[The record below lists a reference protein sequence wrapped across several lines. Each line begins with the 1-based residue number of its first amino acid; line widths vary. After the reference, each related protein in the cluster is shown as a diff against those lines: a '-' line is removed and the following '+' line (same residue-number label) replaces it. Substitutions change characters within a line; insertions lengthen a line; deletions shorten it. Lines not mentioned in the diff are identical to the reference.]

1 MSMLI
6 STLLAA
12 LTGGGALALDPIESR
27 AGKFYDSKGNERNF
41 RGVNVVYKDFP
52 WLPDTVDK
60 FDANLSFVQDD
71 IDLLKSL
78 GNNLIRLGVM
88 WPGSHPEENSPPDE
102 VYLSR
107 VDAMIQLLADNDM
120 YVLVEPHQ
128 DEMNPL
134 FCGEGAPDWWV
145 EKFTAGVSDFPN
157 PVQDAPFD
165 ASPPTHATCDTHSS
179 FSYIW
184 SNDAAAAYQ
193 NLWETG
199 STNGFGTY
207 WKDIASRYQNFDNVI
222 GGEIW
227 NEPFLGDVFSNPYLR
242 DNKVSDEQNLS
253 PFYENITA
261 IVRNAGVEQKKFA
274 LFFEPT
280 WPVGNQDLEPDA
292 ILTATSGFEQLPELD
307 SVYAFHYYVA
317 PCNPD
322 IDQYMD
328 ERLADALRLGA
339 TPFVS
344 EFNLAAWD
352 EESYVAMVAVFNSI
366 ENRQISYTGWQYKS
380 FSGSLPDGTCTGCGN
395 SFFNDDGSS
404 NLYLQRS
411 MGRVF
416 APVVAGVTVQVTNKE
431 MKSYEIEFV
440 PSLNGQLSVF
450 VVPEWW
456 AGGLGQDNFMVT
468 VNGTVGGYDSKID
481 TNEVVFGRKVAEG
494 VEIGGMTEVS
504 ERSERVLS

>member
-1 MSMLI
+1 
-6 STLLAA
+6 
-12 LTGGGALALDPIESR
+12 
-27 AGKFYDSKGNERNF
+27 
-41 RGVNVVYKDFP
+41 
-52 WLPDTVDK
+52 
-60 FDANLSFVQDD
+60 
-71 IDLLKSL
+71 
-78 GNNLIRLGVM
+78 
-88 WPGSHPEENSPPDE
+88 
-102 VYLSR
+102 
-107 VDAMIQLLADNDM
+107 
-120 YVLVEPHQ
+120 
-128 DEMNPL
+128 
-134 FCGEGAPDWWV
+134 
-145 EKFTAGVSDFPN
+145 
-157 PVQDAPFD
+157 
-165 ASPPTHATCDTHSS
+165 
-179 FSYIW
+179 
-184 SNDAAAAYQ
+184 
-193 NLWETG
+193 
-199 STNGFGTY
+199 
-207 WKDIASRYQNFDNVI
+207 
-222 GGEIW
+222 
-227 NEPFLGDVFSNPYLR
+227 
-242 DNKVSDEQNLS
+242 
-253 PFYENITA
+253 
-261 IVRNAGVEQKKFA
+261 
-274 LFFEPT
+274 
-280 WPVGNQDLEPDA
+280 
-292 ILTATSGFEQLPELD
+292 
-307 SVYAFHYYVA
+307 
-317 PCNPD
+317 
-322 IDQYMD
+322 MD

-494 VEIGGMTEVS
+494 VEIGGMTEV
-504 ERSERVLS
+504 VLDVYDGNDDGGVAGASVIVTIKPIWRE